1 MEKLIWSDDARARL
15 RSIDQETALRLLRGL
30 SRFLKTNAG
39 DVKQLQGF
47 NPPRYRLRF
56 GDWRLI
62 FSKRGV
68 DVIEIIQVS
77 NRKDAYR

>member
-1 MEKLIWSDDARARL
+1 MEKLIWSDEARARL
-15 RSIDQETALRLLRGL
+15 RAIDQETALRLLKGL
-30 SRFLKTNAG
+30 SRFLKTDAG

-47 NPPRYRLRF
+47 HPPRYRLRI

-62 FSKRGV
+62 FRKPGV
-68 DVIEIIQVS
+68 DVIEIIQVV